1 VLRCPH
7 GGRLP
12 HLPHHHDPRSS
23 RAASSAASALPQ
35 SGVSALAEPIP
46 ACTGRATA
54 LPHHA
59 FGLDGLTCIGARR
72 SASHRRV
79 PDIQQALGERGGGPE
94 RPGRSPSSGS
104 ALRHWSPSPA
114 TPRRVS
120 GVLRR
125 RQGVASWPSMA
136 CNPRWARKSS
146 GASALVS
153 RARCAW
159 PVAYGPP
166 RTPTEPRCSA
176 RASRPWQGPVRAS

>member
-1 VLRCPH
+1 MGAAYHTYRTITTLAALVRLTLQLRRCLNPACPH
-7 GGRLP
+7 WRNPYRPAPAGRL
-12 HLPHHHDPRSS
+12 
-23 RAASSAASALPQ
+23 
-35 SGVSALAEPIP
+35 
-46 ACTGRATA
+46 A